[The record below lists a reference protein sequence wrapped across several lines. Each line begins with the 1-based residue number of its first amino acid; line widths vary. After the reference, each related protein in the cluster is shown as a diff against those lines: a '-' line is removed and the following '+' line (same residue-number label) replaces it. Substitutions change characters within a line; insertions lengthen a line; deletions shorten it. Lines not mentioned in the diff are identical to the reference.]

1 MKLMMM
7 MMMMM
12 MRIMLKIINPHLCR
26 RNTQREE
33 LPTCKNKSS
42 CGVTYLVC
50 PTMLYC
56 MKYILPI
63 PIVFLFHKYL
73 HKVFQDYK
81 YLPHDL
87 NSFNFEHICPTLFL
101 TKQARKL
108 QDAQAEKIAKKFVKI
123 IKITKNC
130 PKSPN
135 FANSC
140 QKGSK
145 VILDCQKLATN
156 SAESYQKLPT
166 AAKSC
171 QQWAS

>member
-101 TKQARKL
+101 
-108 QDAQAEKIAKKFVKI
+108 
-123 IKITKNC
+123 IKIVKSFLGL
-130 PKSPN
+130 PKVGN
-135 FANSC
+135 
-140 QKGSK
+140 K
-145 VILDCQKLATN
+145 
-156 SAESYQKLPT
+156 
-166 AAKSC
+166 
-171 QQWAS
+171 